1 MPPTTSDDHAVRT
14 VIAAW
19 LAATKAGDLA
29 TIASLMTDDV
39 VFLTPGRQP
48 FGKAEFLAQ
57 SQRMAGV
64 KIDGTSTIEE
74 LHITGNTAYLR
85 AKLDLTMTP
94 PNGAAFHKTGYT
106 LTILRKEGDGR
117 WRLARDANLIT

>member
-1 MPPTTSDDHAVRT
+1 MPTTSDDHAIRT
-14 VIAAW
+14 VIASW

-29 TIASLMTDDV
+29 AIAVLMTDDV
-39 VFLTPGRQP
+39 VFLTVGRPP

-57 SQRMAGV
+57 SQRMADV

-74 LHITGNTAYLR
+74 LHMDGNTAYLR
-85 AKLDLTMTP
+85 AKLTLTITP
-94 PNGAAFHKTGYT
+94 PSGAPFHKSGYT

-117 WRLARDANLIT
+117 WRLTRDANLIT

>member
-1 MPPTTSDDHAVRT
+1 MPSTHDNDAIHT
-14 VIAAW
+14 VITSW
-19 LAATKAGDLA
+19 LAASKAGDFT

-64 KIDGTSTIEE
+64 LIDGTSTIEE
-74 LHITGNTAYLR
+74 LHIAGDTAYLR
-85 AKLDLTMTP
+85 ANLSLTITP
-94 PNGAAFHKTGYT
+94 PDGKAFQKSGYT